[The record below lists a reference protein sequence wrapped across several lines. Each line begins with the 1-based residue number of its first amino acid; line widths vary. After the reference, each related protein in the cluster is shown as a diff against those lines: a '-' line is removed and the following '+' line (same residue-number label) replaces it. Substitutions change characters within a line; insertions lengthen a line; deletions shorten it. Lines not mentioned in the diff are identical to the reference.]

1 MLRRAERS
9 SRRLRVFRIAV
20 IALGA
25 MFYMTVAA
33 SADTTGQEATLVSR
47 RTSTQRIQLNKW
59 ALVLPVNSLGQL
71 SGEAEEL
78 RPAVIVSPWLTRQ
91 GNGGL
96 TFWAP
101 AGGATTPHS
110 LHSRTELQS
119 LTSFTV
125 GGPGHVLMATL
136 SVQQLPRVSGSIII
150 GQIHGAGTDSAA
162 PFLFV
167 EVKGRDLGVAV
178 ESMPKL
184 EGSKGPAGG
193 EVTTHY
199 QLLGGIRLGQTFTYD
214 IVTRRA
220 VIVVSATKNGNGNS
234 GHSFASVSV
243 PVPMAWR
250 HKSVRF
256 SAGDYEQD
264 DAASSKM
271 GGGRVTF
278 YALSMK

>member
-1 MLRRAERS
+1 MLWRPERS
-9 SRRLRVFRIAV
+9 RQRLSVFRVAV
-20 IALGA
+20 IAMGA
-25 MFYMTVAA
+25 MLCMTVSA
-33 SADTTGQEATLVSR
+33 SAG
-47 RTSTQRIQLNKW
+47 STQPIELNKW
-59 ALVLPVNSLGQL
+59 GLVLPVNSRGQL

-78 RPAVIVSPWLTRQ
+78 RPAVLVSPWLTRQ

-96 TFWAP
+96 VFWAP

-110 LHSRTELQS
+110 FHSRTELQS

-125 GGPGHVLMATL
+125 GEPGHVLMAML
-136 SVQQLPRVSGSIII
+136 AVQQLPRVSGSIII

-167 EVKGRDLGVAV
+167 EVKGKDLRVAV

-199 QLLGGIRLGQTFTYD
+199 QLLDDIRLGQTFTYD
-214 IVTRRA
+214 IVTRKA
-220 VIVVSATKNGNGNS
+220 AIVVSATKDGNGSS
-234 GHSFASVSV
+234 GHASASVSV
-243 PVPMAWR
+243 PVPVAWR
-250 HKSVRF
+250 HKTVRF

-264 DAASSKM
+264 DAASSKV
-271 GGGRVTF
+271 GGGRITF
-278 YALSMK
+278 YALSMKETRD